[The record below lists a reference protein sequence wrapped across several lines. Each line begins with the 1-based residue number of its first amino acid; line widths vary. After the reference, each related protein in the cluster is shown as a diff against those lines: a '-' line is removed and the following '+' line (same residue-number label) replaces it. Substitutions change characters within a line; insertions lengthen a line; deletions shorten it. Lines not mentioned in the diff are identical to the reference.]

1 LRVGIYVRLS
11 LFWQIKAKYV
21 INCKNRRRSVALIII
36 NGCYMKFLMSI
47 PLLLGMGLAGCENTV
62 LNGVG
67 GIPNISFSGKVAGH
81 AKNVQ
86 IQAVGIDSNGQPNR
100 DSEGKLL
107 GNIYVTDSDGHF
119 DGLVQGA
126 YTSAY
131 LLVAT
136 YSDASTQ
143 ITCEI
148 PSNVGSCIDGDGK
161 AFTFGQTFTVPASL
175 LRCDIAN
182 SLGGCRGGAGDAVA
196 HNETYGISD
205 GILGNATDGFEMWA
219 VVNQIENND
228 VLSITPVTHLAA
240 KLALS
245 EFVSDGLA
253 CDNSSCDTSDYINGM
268 LTAQSIHEANS
279 RVQKLFSLSNSFHVQ
294 TPFWTP
300 LASVSSADAIQ
311 QVEHNKHGLLV
322 ATWPLFSHQRDES
335 LKATLNWWLES
346 FLSHSGQLLSADPIT
361 DATKEFDLEGLFAS
375 ALNVSSI
382 ETDNNLLDASKAF
395 DGILNGA
402 ACSAL
407 LANLTTCTG
416 TNYPVL
422 EGEELLDEKVA
433 LARDLVAKVQLWVAD
448 LEDKN
453 YSSFFDDTGST
464 VMTEEFHLMSEKLAL
479 FQEQLAPDAQGLF
492 RPISEFVYYTLMCP
506 ANKDSCDTNP
516 GYEYKDNVVFDVDT
530 GVFTLN
536 YDQGENLYPK
546 LFMSGSFHDSSSD
559 GVIATTFTFNET
571 LKVETALGLSQV
583 IVSNSS
589 APNILFALSGTL
601 TTDGKPDVNTIDLSL
616 PDLKVQAKK
625 TDVEGEYQDLAY
637 IGENFKLT
645 MVAATDALID
655 KPKHFNIFEMD
666 IPGKIQYGTGDNA
679 ESIEFAITLISKN
692 AFSFYTGADDEIFPN
707 LDFAL
712 DIEAFKQ
719 FSQFNPLSETGSVDY
734 STSQLAG
741 FLQPSSDIEVKKAM
755 QVTLQYVE
763 IFNYSALEGSLQT
776 ILSLNETQQFN
787 GLGALEYP
795 GGMTAWAIWTETGSS
810 NVQMARQCLKVSG
823 KWGCFDPQVVSSLG
837 CGDTFGETQS
847 GVRTIFE
854 YFQEKECIQNVT
866 IDGAGIYDID
876 YNGTTIEPGIAY
888 DLSFLKPITLG
899 LDSVNVRVFSRF
911 KDDDDNDRPV
921 AFFNVLGQI
930 LDEDNVSL
938 SISLTHNYQGNA
950 NLVGLSFTDLAPVGD
965 HTLWFT
971 MGKQGGESSDES
983 TYYVQDGSVTLALKA
998 FDKTFDNVEPVGF
1011 IRYAG
1016 SLVATISNEGSNE
1029 NPVYVIRYA
1038 NDTWQLL

>member
-1 LRVGIYVRLS
+1 
-11 LFWQIKAKYV
+11 
-21 INCKNRRRSVALIII
+21 
-36 NGCYMKFLMSI
+36 MKFLILI
-47 PLLLGMGLAGCENTV
+47 PLLFGMGLAGCENTV

-67 GIPNISFSGKVAGH
+67 GIPNISFTGKVAGH

-107 GNIYVTDSDGHF
+107 GNIYVTDSDGQF
-119 DGLVQGA
+119 EGLVQGA

-136 YSDASTQ
+136 YNEASTQ
-143 ITCEI
+143 VTCEI
-148 PSNVGSCIDGDGK
+148 PSNVGSCSDGDGK
-161 AFTFGQTFTVPASL
+161 AYTFGQTFTVPASL
-175 LRCDIAN
+175 LRCDIAD
-182 SLGGCRGGAGDAVA
+182 SLGGCRGGAGEAIA
-196 HNETYGISD
+196 FNETYAISE
-205 GILGNATDGFEMWA
+205 GFEMWGG
-219 VVNQIENND
+219 VNQIENND
-228 VLSITPVTHLAA
+228 ILSITPVTHLSA

-279 RVQKLFSLSNSFHVQ
+279 RVQKLFSLSSSFHVQ

-300 LASVSSADAIQ
+300 LASVSSADSIQ
-311 QVEHNKHGLLV
+311 QIEHNKHGLLV
-322 ATWPLFSHQRDES
+322 ATWPLFSKQRDES
-335 LKATLNWWLES
+335 LKDTLNWWLES
-346 FLSHSGQLLSADPIT
+346 FLSHSGQLLSADPVT
-361 DATKEFDLEGLFAS
+361 DATKEFDLESLFAS

-382 ETDNNLLDASKAF
+382 ETDSNLLTASKAF

-407 LANLTTCTG
+407 LANLTTCSG
-416 TNYPVL
+416 SDYPVV
-422 EGEELLDEKVA
+422 EGEQLLDEKVA

-453 YSSFFDDTGST
+453 YTSFFDDAGST

-479 FQEQLAPDAQGLF
+479 FQLQLEPDVQGMF
-492 RPISEFVYYTLMCP
+492 RPISEFVYYSLMCP
-506 ANKDSCDTNP
+506 THQDNCDTTP
-516 GYEYKDNVVFDVDT
+516 GYEYKDNVVFDVET

-536 YDQGENLYPK
+536 YDLGENLYPK

-559 GVIATTFTFNET
+559 GVEATTFTFNET

-583 IVSNSS
+583 IVSSS
-589 APNILFALSGTL
+589 STPNILFGLSGTV
-601 TTDGKPDVNTIDLSL
+601 TADGKPDVTTIDLSFPEL
-616 PDLKVQAKK
+616 NVQAKK
-625 TDVEGEYQDLAY
+625 ADAVGEYQDLAY
-637 IGENFKLT
+637 VGENFKLT
-645 MVAATDALID
+645 LVAVNDALIE

-666 IPGKIQYGTGDNA
+666 IPGKIQYGVGDSA
-679 ESIEFAITLISKN
+679 ESIEFAVTLISKN
-692 AFSFYTGADDEIFPN
+692 AFSFYTGADDEIFPD

-712 DIEAFKQ
+712 DVEAFSQ

-734 STSQLAG
+734 TTSQLAG
-741 FLQPSSDIEVKKAM
+741 FLQPSSDIDVKKAM
-755 QVTLQYVE
+755 QITLEYVE
-763 IFNYSALEGSLQT
+763 TFNYSALEGSLQT
-776 ILSLNETQQFN
+776 ILNLNETQQFN

-795 GGMTAWAIWTETGSS
+795 GGMTAWAIWTESGTSS
-810 NVQMARQCLKVSG
+810 VQMARQCLKVSG
-823 KWGCFDPQVVSSLG
+823 KWGCFDAQVVSSLG

-847 GVRTIFE
+847 SVRAIFE
-854 YFQEKECIQNVT
+854 YFQANECIQNVT

-876 YNGTTIEPGIAY
+876 YNGTTIEPEVSY
-888 DLSFLKPITLG
+888 NLSFLKPITLG
-899 LDSVNVRVFSRF
+899 IDSLNVRVFTRF
-911 KDDDDNDRPV
+911 KDDDDSERPV

-938 SISLTHNYQGNA
+938 SVSLTHNYLGNA
-950 NLVGLSFTDLAPVGD
+950 NLIGLSFTDLAPVGD

-971 MGKQGGESSDES
+971 MGKQGGESSDEL
-983 TYYVQDGSVTLALKA
+983 TYYVQDGSITLALKA
-998 FDKTFDNVEPVGF
+998 FDKTFDNEDPVGF

-1029 NPVYVIRYA
+1029 NPVYVIRYS